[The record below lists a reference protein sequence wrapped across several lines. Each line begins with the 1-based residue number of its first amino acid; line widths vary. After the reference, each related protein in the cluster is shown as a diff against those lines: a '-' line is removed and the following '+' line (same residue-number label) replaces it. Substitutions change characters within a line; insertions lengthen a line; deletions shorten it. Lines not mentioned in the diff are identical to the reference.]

1 MQLYYSFAGNRRWFY
16 NIQQRL
22 QEDRV
27 IDSIYTKDYA
37 EFMEEALQAMVQL
50 PVEGICIITK
60 LQGGGVFTN
69 YFKSNM
75 MDKISYA
82 GIIQQ
87 DATLN
92 M

>member
-1 MQLYYSFAGNRRWFY
+1 M
-16 NIQQRL
+16 
-22 QEDRV
+22 
-27 IDSIYTKDYA
+27 DSIYTKDYA

-69 YFKSNM
+69 YFKSNI

-87 DATLN
+87 DTTLDMLKAN
-92 M
+92 KLVKPENEE

>member
-1 MQLYYSFAGNRRWFY
+1 M
-16 NIQQRL
+16 
-22 QEDRV
+22 
-27 IDSIYTKDYA
+27 DSIYTKDYA

-75 MDKISYA
+75 MDKITYA
-82 GIIQQ
+82 GLIQQ
-87 DATLN
+87 DATLDMLKAN
-92 M
+92 KLVKLETEE

>member
-1 MQLYYSFAGNRRWFY
+1 MEN
-16 NIQQRL
+16 
-22 QEDRV
+22 
-27 IDSIYTKDYA
+27 IYTKDCA

-87 DATLN
+87 DATLDMLKAN
-92 M
+92 KLVKPETEE

>member
-1 MQLYYSFAGNRRWFY
+1 MEN
-16 NIQQRL
+16 
-22 QEDRV
+22 
-27 IDSIYTKDYA
+27 IYTKDYA
-37 EFMEEALQAMVQL
+37 KFMEEVLQAMVQL

-87 DATLN
+87 DATLDMLKAN
-92 M
+92 KLVKPENEE

>member
-1 MQLYYSFAGNRRWFY
+1 ME
-16 NIQQRL
+16 NIF
-22 QEDRV
+22 
-27 IDSIYTKDYA
+27 TKDYA

-60 LQGGGVFTN
+60 LQGGAVFTN

-75 MDKISYA
+75 MDKITYA

-87 DATLN
+87 DATLDMLKTN
-92 M
+92 KLVKPETEE

>member
-1 MQLYYSFAGNRRWFY
+1 ME
-16 NIQQRL
+16 NIF
-22 QEDRV
+22 
-27 IDSIYTKDYA
+27 TKDYA

-60 LQGGGVFTN
+60 LQGGAVFTN

-75 MDKISYA
+75 MDKITYA

-87 DATLN
+87 DATLD
-92 M
+92 MLKTTKLVKPETEE

>member
-1 MQLYYSFAGNRRWFY
+1 MEN
-16 NIQQRL
+16 
-22 QEDRV
+22 
-27 IDSIYTKDYA
+27 IYTKDYA
-37 EFMEEALQAMVQL
+37 EFMEEVLQAMVQL

-60 LQGGGVFTN
+60 LHGGAIFTN

-87 DATLN
+87 DATLDMLKAN
-92 M
+92 KLVKPETEE